1 MSKMPES
8 IVLSHNNQTEDPT
21 SESWQLIPWFYKES
35 PEFYDWIRQTYYLHQ
50 IGQVLTLFVLGQ
62 VFGCGWSFVVWGFVI
77 RLLLGIHGVSAV
89 NSFAHVWGEKPFK
102 TGAAIHGG
110 CHMTANLI
118 DWLMGLARWWIHG
131 IFGQTRSVSKVKFH
145 WHLLLSKGWDDGTAT
160 LYPSWN
166 VWNHLVVSST
176 WSIKCS
182 I

>member
-8 IVLSHNNQTEDPT
+8 IVLSHNNETEDPT

-50 IGQVLTLFVLGQ
+50 IGQVLALFVLGQ
-62 VFGCGWSFVVWGFVI
+62 IFGCGWSFVVWGFVI

-118 DWLMGLARWWIHG
+118 D
-131 IFGQTRSVSKVKFH
+131 
-145 WHLLLSKGWDDGTAT
+145 
-160 LYPSWN
+160 
-166 VWNHLVVSST
+166 
-176 WSIKCS
+176 
-182 I
+182 